1 MKTHHI
7 IIIILA
13 ILAAVLAI
21 LWLSTNSTQVQLKG
35 QNDSIRTAFE
45 EAIGTIN
52 DIQAN
57 LDSIEVGM
65 SGKLL
70 SAEEVPLSGLM
81 GRAQL
86 VGRLHNIRLMI
97 QADKKRIADLEKQLA
112 NSNYK
117 IKGIE
122 TLVAGLRT
130 SLEEKETLLKEFE
143 TNIFALRD
151 TLATERVR
159 AKEAI
164 AEKEVEIAEQQKIIE
179 IVTQE
184 SNTIY
189 YIVGTRKEL
198 IEKKIIEREGGFLG
212 IGRVSVVQVNADLN
226 EFDSFN
232 LLETDSIT
240 FPITKKGYDILTA
253 QNSASYTVEKAED
266 SYLLKVTDKEQFS
279 KNKLLVIEIL

>member
-1 MKTHHI
+1 MKAQPI

-13 ILAAVLAI
+13 LLAVVLAV
-21 LWLSTNSTQVQLKG
+21 LWLSTNAGQVQLKG

-52 DIQAN
+52 DIQTN

-65 SGKLL
+65 TGKLL
-70 SAEEVPLSGLM
+70 SAEEVPMKGIM
-81 GRAQL
+81 GRAQM
-86 VGRLHNIRLMI
+86 VGRLHNIKLMI

-112 NSNYK
+112 NSNFK
-117 IKGIE
+117 LKGLQ
-122 TLVAGLRT
+122 TLVANLRT

-143 TNIFALRD
+143 TTMFALRD
-151 TLATERVR
+151 TLATERVK

-164 AEKEVEIAEQQKIIE
+164 AQKEVEIAEQQKIIE
-179 IVTQE
+179 IVNQE
-184 SNTIY
+184 ANTIY

-232 LLETDSIT
+232 LLETDNIT
-240 FPITKKGYDILTA
+240 FPITKKGYDVLTA
-253 QNSASYTVEKAED
+253 QNASSYAVEKGED
-266 SYLLKVTDKEQFS
+266 SHVLKVTDKDQFS

>member
-1 MKTHHI
+1 MKAQPI
-7 IIIILA
+7 III
-13 ILAAVLAI
+13 VLALVAVVLAV
-21 LWLSTNSTQVQLKG
+21 LWLSTNSTQMQLKG

-45 EAIGTIN
+45 QAIGTIN
-52 DIQAN
+52 DIQTN
-57 LDSIEVGM
+57 IDSIEVGM

-70 SAEEVPLSGLM
+70 STEEVPLSGRT
-81 GRAQL
+81 GRTQL

-97 QADKKRIADLEKQLA
+97 QADKKRITDLEKQLA
-112 NSNYK
+112 NSNYRF
-117 IKGIE
+117 KGIE
-122 TLVAGLRT
+122 TLVANLRT
-130 SLEEKETLLKEFE
+130 SLEEKETLLQEFE

-151 TLATERVR
+151 TLATERIQ
-159 AKEAI
+159 AQETI
-164 AEKEVEIAEQQKIIE
+164 AQKEVEIAEQQKIIE

-184 SNTIY
+184 ANTIY

-212 IGRVSVVQVNADLN
+212 IGRISVVQINADLN

-253 QNSASYTVEKAED
+253 QNSASYTIEKAED
-266 SYLLKVTDKEQFS
+266 SYVLKVTDKEQFS
-279 KNKLLVIEIL
+279 KNKL